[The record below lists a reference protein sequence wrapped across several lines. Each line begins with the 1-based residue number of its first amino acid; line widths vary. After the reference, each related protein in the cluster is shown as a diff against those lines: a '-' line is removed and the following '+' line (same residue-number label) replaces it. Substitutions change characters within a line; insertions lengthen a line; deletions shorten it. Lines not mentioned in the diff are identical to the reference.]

1 MANYP
6 VMPGTPLAVVLT
18 LSALFMQPLQFLVP
32 TFLLAG
38 HSPRRDG
45 FGRRAASALLVVATF
60 NLVVNLFVWRGM
72 AETFPPGM
80 RYVVNFVVY
89 SLYLVILVPAVRW
102 CFEVGVWDALFCA
115 TAGYT
120 IQNLGSGAGEFVRL
134 TIQALTGAELAQ
146 MPATVLSDCSVAVVI
161 AIYYL
166 VFIRHVGQLGH
177 LGRGSHGMLAAAV
190 GVILVVVAF
199 DVVVRGLGREG
210 AQLGFLLAL
219 RVIHAA
225 VSFFVLFAEY
235 EMLYNVRLRAEVTAR
250 EQLATERER
259 QYELSRE
266 TIKAVNRRVHDI
278 RHKVLRDLADGET
291 QVSREV
297 LAEVARDIAVYDTAV
312 KTGSDVLDTILTEK
326 SLICA
331 RHGVTLSCIAD
342 GTALAKLPAADLYAL
357 FGGLLD
363 KAIEAVCDLP
373 DRRQRSISLTLRQV
387 GSLALVHLEHY
398 TAEDSGP
405 SSPDVREIV
414 ERHGGT
420 VTTSEGN
427 GTVSLDAMIPMA

>member
-1 MANYP
+1 MPDYP
-6 VMPGTPLAVVLT
+6 VTLGTPLAVVLT

-38 HSPRRDG
+38 HSPRRDN

-60 NLVVNLFVWRGM
+60 NLVVSLFVWRGM
-72 AETFPPGM
+72 TETFPPGM

-102 CFEVGVWDALFCA
+102 CFEMGVWDALFCA

-134 TIQALTGAELAQ
+134 TIQALTGSELAQ

-177 LGRGSHGMLAAAV
+177 LGRGSRGMLAAAV

-278 RHKVLRDLADGET
+278 RHQVARQLDEAKV
-291 QVSREV
+291 SPEV

-363 KAIEAVCDLP
+363 GAIEAVCNLP

-387 GSLALVHLEHY
+387 GSLALVHVEHY
-398 TAEDSGP
+398 AAGEDAGT
-405 SSPDVREIV
+405 DAVVREIV

-420 VTTSEGN
+420 LTAAQREGIASID
-427 GTVSLDAMIPMA
+427 VMIPAA